1 MKIHKTNAMR
11 LLDQGKV
18 TYQVRDYSSTGALSG
33 LEVAE
38 ALGQNP
44 DQVFK
49 TLVTV
54 GKSGGH
60 YVFVIPV
67 VASLDLKK
75 AARAVGEKHI
85 AMIKE
90 RDLLPLT
97 GYVHGGCSPLGM
109 KKTFPTHIHVSAW
122 DYPSI
127 MVSAGKIGLQLELDV
142 RDLASVLALSADD
155 LIE

>member
-11 LLDQGKV
+11 LLDQHKV
-18 TYQVRDYSSTGALSG
+18 TYQVRDYSKTGALSG

-38 ALGQNP
+38 TLG
-44 DQVFK
+44 QVFK

-109 KKTFPTHIHVSAW
+109 KKTFSTHVHVSAW

-155 LIE
+155 LVE

>member
-18 TYQVRDYSSTGALSG
+18 AYQVRDYSSTGALSG

-38 ALGQNP
+38 TLDQNP

-97 GYVHGGCSPLGM
+97 GYVHRCSA
-109 KKTFPTHIHVSAW
+109 TQRVQHPTAVAR
-122 DYPSI
+122 P
-127 MVSAGKIGLQLELDV
+127 
-142 RDLASVLALSADD
+142 
-155 LIE
+155 